1 MSNMSYC
8 RFENTSRDL
17 MDCVDA
23 IKNNETEELS
33 EYEITGLR
41 DLLEYAR
48 TIVDLE
54 DNIIEIIDNKRR
66 IL

>member
-23 IKNNETEELS
+23 IENNETEDLS

-48 TIVDLE
+48 TIIDLE
-54 DNIIEIIDNKRR
+54 DKITEIIDNKRV
-66 IL
+66 IY